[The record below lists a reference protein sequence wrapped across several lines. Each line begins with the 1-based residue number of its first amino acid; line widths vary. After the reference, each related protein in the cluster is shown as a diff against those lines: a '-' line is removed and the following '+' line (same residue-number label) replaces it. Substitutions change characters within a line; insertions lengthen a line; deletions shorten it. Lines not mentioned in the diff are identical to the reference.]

1 MSKYAFAKAGIEL
14 AKQQAEEGN
23 VDTSEVML
31 ALIVSAVDE
40 YARTA
45 GREEARKALTY
56 ELDNLGGTVDTAF
69 LRAR

>member
-14 AKQQAEEGN
+14 AKTQADEGG
-23 VDTSEVML
+23 VQHSEVLL

-40 YARTA
+40 YAKSA
-45 GREEARKALTY
+45 GREEARKALAY
-56 ELDNLGGTVDTAF
+56 ELDNLGGTLDTAF